1 MAEGKS
7 VQRNFVST
15 KDMVLTHYQTVLR
28 DGSSK
33 LNYLLIE
40 FGETGGGEREE
51 TSVCGSLV
59 DLCVHWLI
67 LAWALTR
74 APTSNLGVSGQ
85 PSNLL
90 SEARAHPHSFRSS

>member
-7 VQRNFVST
+7 DQRNFVST
-15 KDMVLTHYQTVLR
+15 KDMVLTHYQTVVR

-33 LNYLLIE
+33 LNYYLLIE

-59 DLCVHWLI
+59 DLCVRWLI
-67 LAWALTR
+67 LHG
-74 APTSNLGVSGQ
+74 P
-85 PSNLL
+85 
-90 SEARAHPHSFRSS
+90 